1 MDTGASV
8 CAIPKSLARILERD
22 SPECITRR
30 ETENVVVKVADGKV
44 VPTSGFVTIRFKL
57 AGEEYAQEFLVLEQ
71 MNTAILGWPFFAEHE
86 FTIDCRTRRVKTESL
101 SLQMNNLEV
110 DEQKRKKKRS
120 GERGIPLLTTKAI
133 TLPPGRLDYVQCHVD
148 SVDTNLEGLTG
159 VVESNT
165 TFVRRSGICVG
176 DSLSTVDGNKQVRV
190 GLLNMG
196 ETPYTVLKG
205 SRVATIEVMTAKQ
218 AEYLKPIMPEIAEK
232 LH

>member
-1 MDTGASV
+1 M
-8 CAIPKSLARILERD
+8 
-22 SPECITRR
+22 
-30 ETENVVVKVADGKV
+30 
-44 VPTSGFVTIRFKL
+44 
-57 AGEEYAQEFLVLEQ
+57 
-71 MNTAILGWPFFAEHE
+71 
-86 FTIDCRTRRVKTESL
+86 KTDNL

-110 DEQKRKKKRS
+110 DEQKKKKRRS

-148 SVDTNLEGLTG
+148 LVDTNLEGLTG

-165 TFVRRSGICVG
+165 AFVRRSGICVG

-196 ETPYTVLKG
+196 DTPYTVMKG

-232 LH
+232 LHQADEKVKVSIEEFNVLTHCPGAPEPMPQRDYKSGKDDLWFPTP